1 MILNPYGY
9 FILFDA
15 VDNPNLTA
23 ATLSA
28 SNAFTTFRNSDKL
41 YYLSPPTFK
50 TDLIKYPYATR
61 GIM

>member
-23 ATLSA
+23 ATLSS
-28 SNAFTTFRNSDKL
+28 SNTFKNFHDSNKL

-50 TDLIKYPYATR
+50 TDLIK
-61 GIM
+61 

>member
-28 SNAFTTFRNSDKL
+28 PNTFTNFRNSDKL

-50 TDLIKYPYATR
+50 TELIT
-61 GIM
+61 